1 MAMRAGSSQR
11 VPPPRAHRTPL
22 VDTSDVQRPVVS
34 HAVSPQKT
42 SPQKTSQQKSSP
54 QKTSV
59 EDASFAAAPDRFA
72 AYHDLYAVGS
82 TVSRI
87 GDRFQAAVRGRRA
100 AGLLL
105 FDRQIAGAVHQREAP
120 RVRRDDLEH
129 VNVQV
134 LRSGRM
140 LAGEP
145 GAERLLAAGD
155 AVLFDTTRPQR
166 TVLYDADY
174 VTVALPRDVVEGAVP
189 NLRALHGRVL
199 PQRAFPALAEAVL
212 SLARGVSGTTDV
224 FQGGNRLIAG
234 LLRPAGDLPAWQ
246 AGDDDEADAARR
258 LRALLF
264 IDAHLGRR
272 DLDVHAVASGSGM
285 SRSSL
290 YRAFAPVGGVGR
302 EIVRRRVARLRS
314 AILQSGGDA
323 RISTLVWTLGFATPS
338 HGSRAFKAAYGLAP
352 GQLRAEIRAPEGR
365 FLEGRSLEDLE
376 PDHLRDWIRVLN
388 GSSRTS

>member
-1 MAMRAGSSQR
+1 MRAGSSER
-11 VPPPRAHRTPL
+11 LPPPREHRSPP
-22 VDTSDVQRPVVS
+22 VDTSNAERT
-34 HAVSPQKT
+34 AVGEAVFLQEALPQEAP
-42 SPQKTSQQKSSP
+42 PQ
-54 QKTSV
+54 
-59 EDASFAAAPDRFA
+59 DALAQNALAQSALTRDAPDRFA
-72 AYHDLYAVGS
+72 AYHDLYAIGS

-87 GDRFQAAVRGRRA
+87 GDHFQAAVRVRRA

-105 FDRQIAGAVHQREAP
+105 FDRQVAGAIHQREAP
-120 RVRRDDLEH
+120 RVRRDALEH
-129 VNVQV
+129 VNLQV

-140 LAGEP
+140 LAGAP

-174 VTVALPRDVVEGAVP
+174 VTVSLPRDVVEAAVP
-189 NLRALHGRVL
+189 NLRDLHGRVL
-199 PQRAFPALAEAVL
+199 PRDAFPALAEAVL
-212 SLARGVSGTTDV
+212 SLARGASGTPEALR
-224 FQGGNRLIAG
+224 GGSRLIAG
-234 LLRPAGDLPAWQ
+234 LLRPASDLPAWL
-246 AGDDDEADAARR
+246 AGDDDAGDAARR

-290 YRAFAPVGGVGR
+290 YRAFGPVGGVGR

-314 AILQSGGDA
+314 AILRSRGDV

-338 HGSRAFKAAYGLAP
+338 HGSRAFKDAYGLAP

-365 FLEGRSLEDLE
+365 PPADLE
-376 PDHLRDWIRVLN
+376 AERLRGWIRGLN
-388 GSSRTS
+388 ESSGLS

>member
-1 MAMRAGSSQR
+1 M
-11 VPPPRAHRTPL
+11 
-22 VDTSDVQRPVVS
+22 
-34 HAVSPQKT
+34 
-42 SPQKTSQQKSSP
+42 
-54 QKTSV
+54 

-212 SLARGVSGTTDV
+212 SLARGVSSTTDV

-246 AGDDDEADAARR
+246 AGDDDEAEAARR

>member
-1 MAMRAGSSQR
+1 MRAGSSER
-11 VPPPRAHRTPL
+11 LPPPPEHR
-22 VDTSDVQRPVVS
+22 RPPV
-34 HAVSPQKT
+34 
-42 SPQKTSQQKSSP
+42 
-54 QKTSV
+54 
-59 EDASFAAAPDRFA
+59 DASNAERTAVGEAVFLQEALHQEAPPQEALAQSALAQNALDRFA
-72 AYHDLYAVGS
+72 AYHDLYAIGS

-87 GDRFQAAVRGRRA
+87 GDHFQAAVRVRRA

-105 FDRQIAGAVHQREAP
+105 FDRQVAGAIHQREAP
-120 RVRRDDLEH
+120 RVRRDALEH
-129 VNVQV
+129 VNLQV

-140 LAGEP
+140 LAGAP

-174 VTVALPRDVVEGAVP
+174 VTVSLPRDVVEAAVP
-189 NLRALHGRVL
+189 NLRDLHGRVL
-199 PQRAFPALAEAVL
+199 PRDAFPALAAAVL
-212 SLARGVSGTTDV
+212 SLARGASGAPEALR
-224 FQGGNRLIAG
+224 GGNRLIAG
-234 LLRPAGDLPAWQ
+234 LLRPASDLPAWL
-246 AGDDDEADAARR
+246 AGGDDDEADAARR

-314 AILQSGGDA
+314 AILRSRGDV

-338 HGSRAFKAAYGLAP
+338 HGSRAFKDAYGLAP

-365 FLEGRSLEDLE
+365 PPADLE
-376 PDHLRDWIRVLN
+376 AERLRGWIRGLN
-388 GSSRTS
+388 ESSRLS

>member
-1 MAMRAGSSQR
+1 MRAGSSER
-11 VPPPRAHRTPL
+11 LPPPPEHR
-22 VDTSDVQRPVVS
+22 RPPV
-34 HAVSPQKT
+34 
-42 SPQKTSQQKSSP
+42 
-54 QKTSV
+54 
-59 EDASFAAAPDRFA
+59 DASNAERTAVGEAVFLQEAPPQEALAQNALAQSALTRNAPDRFA
-72 AYHDLYAVGS
+72 AYHDLYAIGS

-87 GDRFQAAVRGRRA
+87 GDHFQAAVRVRRA

-105 FDRQIAGAVHQREAP
+105 FDRQVAGAIHQREAP
-120 RVRRDDLEH
+120 RVRRDALEH
-129 VNVQV
+129 VNLQV

-140 LAGEP
+140 LAGAP

-174 VTVALPRDVVEGAVP
+174 VTVSLPRDVVEAAVP
-189 NLRALHGRVL
+189 NLRDLHGRVL
-199 PQRAFPALAEAVL
+199 PRDAFPALAEAVL
-212 SLARGVSGTTDV
+212 SLARGASGTPEALR
-224 FQGGNRLIAG
+224 GGSRLIAG
-234 LLRPAGDLPAWQ
+234 LLRPASDLPAWL
-246 AGDDDEADAARR
+246 AGDDDAGDAARR

-314 AILQSGGDA
+314 AILRSRGDV
-323 RISTLVWTLGFATPS
+323 RISTLAWTLGFATPS
-338 HGSRAFKAAYGLAP
+338 HGSRAFKDAYGLAP

-365 FLEGRSLEDLE
+365 PPADLEADRLQGWIRSLNE
-376 PDHLRDWIRVLN
+376 
-388 GSSRTS
+388 SSRLS

>member
-11 VPPPRAHRTPL
+11 VPPPRAHRTRL

-42 SPQKTSQQKSSP
+42 SP

-376 PDHLRDWIRVLN
+376 PDHLRDWIRALN

>member
-1 MAMRAGSSQR
+1 MRAGSSER
-11 VPPPRAHRTPL
+11 LPPPPEHR
-22 VDTSDVQRPVVS
+22 RPPV
-34 HAVSPQKT
+34 
-42 SPQKTSQQKSSP
+42 
-54 QKTSV
+54 
-59 EDASFAAAPDRFA
+59 DASNAERTAVGEAVFLQEAPPQEALTQSALNRDAPDRFA
-72 AYHDLYAVGS
+72 AYHDLYAIGS

-87 GDRFQAAVRGRRA
+87 GDHFQAAVRVRRA

-105 FDRQIAGAVHQREAP
+105 FDRQVAGAIHQREAP
-120 RVRRDDLEH
+120 RVRRDALEH
-129 VNVQV
+129 VNLQV

-140 LAGEP
+140 LAGAP

-174 VTVALPRDVVEGAVP
+174 VTVSLPRDVVEAAVP
-189 NLRALHGRVL
+189 NLRDLHGRVL
-199 PQRAFPALAEAVL
+199 PRDAFPALAEAVL
-212 SLARGVSGTTDV
+212 SLARGASGTPEALR
-224 FQGGNRLIAG
+224 GGSRLIAG
-234 LLRPAGDLPAWQ
+234 LLRPASDLPAWL
-246 AGDDDEADAARR
+246 AGGDDDEADAARR

-314 AILQSGGDA
+314 AILRSRGDV

-338 HGSRAFKAAYGLAP
+338 HGSRAFKDAYGLAP

-365 FLEGRSLEDLE
+365 PPTDLE
-376 PDHLRDWIRVLN
+376 ADRLQGWIRGLN
-388 GSSRTS
+388 ESSRLS

>member
-1 MAMRAGSSQR
+1 MRAGSSER
-11 VPPPRAHRTPL
+11 LPPPPEHR
-22 VDTSDVQRPVVS
+22 RPPV
-34 HAVSPQKT
+34 
-42 SPQKTSQQKSSP
+42 
-54 QKTSV
+54 
-59 EDASFAAAPDRFA
+59 DASNAERTAVGEAVFLQEAPLQEAPPQDALAQDALAQSALTRDAPDRFA
-72 AYHDLYAVGS
+72 AYHDLYAIGS

-87 GDRFQAAVRGRRA
+87 GDHFQAAVRVRRA

-105 FDRQIAGAVHQREAP
+105 FDRQVAGAIHQREAP
-120 RVRRDDLEH
+120 RVRRDALEH
-129 VNVQV
+129 VNLQV

-140 LAGEP
+140 LAGAP

-174 VTVALPRDVVEGAVP
+174 VTVSPPRDVVEAAVP
-189 NLRALHGRVL
+189 NLRDLHGRVL
-199 PQRAFPALAEAVL
+199 PRDAFPALAAAVL
-212 SLARGVSGTTDV
+212 SLARGASGTPEALR
-224 FQGGNRLIAG
+224 GGSRLIAG
-234 LLRPAGDLPAWQ
+234 LLRPASDLPAWL
-246 AGDDDEADAARR
+246 AGDDDDEADAARR

-314 AILQSGGDA
+314 AILRSRGDV

-338 HGSRAFKAAYGLAP
+338 HGSRAFKDAYGLAP
-352 GQLRAEIRAPEGR
+352 GKLRAEIRAPEGR
-365 FLEGRSLEDLE
+365 PPADLE
-376 PDHLRDWIRVLN
+376 ADRLQGRIWGLN
-388 GSSRTS
+388 ESSRLS

>member
-42 SPQKTSQQKSSP
+42 SPQKTSP

>member
-11 VPPPRAHRTPL
+11 VPPPREHRTPL

-42 SPQKTSQQKSSP
+42 FPQKTSQ